1 MTNYLPSLEERKL
14 KMFED
19 VCTTCGDAGEG
30 ADTGGGT
37 GNDEQSSDDSNTLLK
52 TLSMLRDKKKAKNK
66 KLKAE

>member
-1 MTNYLPSLEERKL
+1 
-14 KMFED
+14 MFED
-19 VCTTCGDAGEG
+19 VCTACGDAGEG

>member
-1 MTNYLPSLEERKL
+1 
-14 KMFED
+14 MFED

-37 GNDEQSSDDSNTLLK
+37 GNDEQSDDSNTLLK